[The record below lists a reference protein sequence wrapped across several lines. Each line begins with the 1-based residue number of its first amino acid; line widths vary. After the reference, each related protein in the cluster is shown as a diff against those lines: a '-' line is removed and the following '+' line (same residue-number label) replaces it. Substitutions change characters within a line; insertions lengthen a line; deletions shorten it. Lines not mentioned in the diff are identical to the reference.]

1 MFSNKIERF
10 VKDING
16 IPIKLGR
23 VSGPQI
29 ELRGTSNTTSGDGNT
44 ILKMFVIEDTKMQ
57 FKFPTQANL
66 DRPVELQDWNR
77 FWTGEF

>member
-1 MFSNKIERF
+1 MASQHYLSARENW
-10 VKDING
+10 
-16 IPIKLGR
+16 
-23 VSGPQI
+23 QI